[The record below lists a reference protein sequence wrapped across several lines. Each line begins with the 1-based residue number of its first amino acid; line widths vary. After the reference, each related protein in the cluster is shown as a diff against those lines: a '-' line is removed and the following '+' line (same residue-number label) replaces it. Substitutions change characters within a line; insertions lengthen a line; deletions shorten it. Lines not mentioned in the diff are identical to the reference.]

1 MRPTDDILKEHDVL
15 VAGDNDFQRWARLAQ
30 SRWRMRR
37 GLESGLHNGSPLGST
52 LAMPAAR
59 ETLANYLTDNVRALV
74 RAEMATAFARG
85 KKVQEPRI
93 YDNLLSSQPLC
104 FNLFGE
110 LAVDHALASAVFER
124 LLVEPGLRVTRVELE
139 HSPGRG
145 DPVFTNDHSAFDVY
159 VEYESASGTR
169 GFVGIEMKYAETMK
183 AKPARH
189 RSRYDEVADAMG
201 CFVPEQRAAL
211 RAAPLEQLWRDHLL
225 AGSLLLHEPSGFAR
239 GVFAVVAPAQNTAV
253 RDAVARYR
261 AALGDNTT
269 FRSWT
274 LESVVAAVATAT
286 SAEWVAEL
294 RERYVPPQKLTEL
307 DRLVLSRIYAETTPL
322 GAAVRAGFET
332 AEVLE
337 RDFTGAG
344 VYVTIRF
351 AGPLPDGGHTFL
363 NDWNFEHPS
372 LRHGGSFVCR
382 RQSDNTVLLEG
393 FTYDDPWSAEMAV
406 DDFRGK
412 GR

>member
-1 MRPTDDILKEHDVL
+1 MRPTDDTLREHNVL
-15 VAGDNDFQRWARLAQ
+15 VAGDNDFQCWARLAQ

-37 GLESGLHNGSPLGST
+37 GLKSGLHKGHPLGSM

-59 ETLANYLTDNVRALV
+59 ETLANYLTENVRALV
-74 RAEMATAFARG
+74 RAEMATAFAKG
-85 KKVQEPRI
+85 KKIQEPRI

-110 LAVDHALASAVFER
+110 LAVDHDLASTVFEQ
-124 LLVEPGLRVTRVELE
+124 LLGEPGLRVSRLELE

-145 DPVFTNDHSAFDVY
+145 DPVFTDDHSAFDVY
-159 VEYESASGTR
+159 VEYETVGGTR

-189 RSRYDEVADAMG
+189 RARYDEVADAMS
-201 CFVPEQRAAL
+201 CFEPEQRAAL

-225 AGSLLLHEPSGFAR
+225 AGSLLQHEPSGFAR
-239 GVFAVVAPAQNTAV
+239 GVFVVVAPSQNTAV
-253 RDAVARYR
+253 SDALMRYR
-261 AALGDNTT
+261 SALRDSRT

-274 LESVVAAVATAT
+274 LESVIAAVAAAT
-286 SAEWVAEL
+286 SAEWVEEL

-307 DRLVLSRIYAETTPL
+307 DRLVLSRIYAATTPL
-322 GAAVRAGFET
+322 GAALRAGFET

-337 RDFTGAG
+337 RDYTGAG

-351 AGPLPDGGHTFL
+351 AGPLPDGDHAFL
-363 NDWNFEHPS
+363 DDCNFEHPS
-372 LRHGGSFVCR
+372 LRYGGGFVCR
-382 RQSDNTVLLEG
+382 RRSLDTLLLEG
-393 FTYDDPWSAEMAV
+393 FTYGDDTWAPAMAI
-406 DDFRGK
+406 DKFR
-412 GR
+412 